1 MLAVFIGNTS
11 KRMIDMENRYLQMHD
26 MQTRNESDDL
36 YLEGYFAVYGDVYQV
51 WDGATESIA
60 PGAFNDS
67 IHGDVRALYNH
78 NDDLILGRTSA
89 GTLSLRDDSHG
100 LWGSIKINRNDSDAM
115 NAYERIMRGDVTGC
129 SFGFNIESEET
140 EYRDD
145 GSVHW
150 TITKVNPLY
159 EVSPCVFPA
168 YEATHVSARG
178 SDLDD
183 MKKRKLEMRKEE
195 LRKKLE
201 RKSDGT
207 ESTDAEKED

>member
-1 MLAVFIGNTS
+1 ME
-11 KRMIDMENRYLQMHD
+11 KRFLQMHD
-26 MQTRNESDDL
+26 MQTRNESDDI

-60 PGAFNDS
+60 PGAFDES

-100 LWGSIKINRNDSDAM
+100 LWGSIKINKNDTDAM

-129 SFGFNIESEET
+129 SFGFNIEAEET

-178 SDLDD
+178 KDLDD
-183 MKKRKLEMRKEE
+183 MRKRKLEIRKME
-195 LRKKLE
+195 LRKKLGG
-201 RKSDGT
+201 KSDGT